1 MVNPVVSSP
10 VQAKSLSGDSGWF
23 NRSSI
28 VISLVGFLSLSD
40 SFSLPLSGSPL
51 SGVESLAG
59 GEVFSFPPVSLLQA
73 TQPNTIVSTRRV
85 IIIFFMFMSSFIF
98 NSHES
103 WKYCMYTSLSWF
115 LNRCHIRQSKA
126 GLSLGALLGAVLLA

>member
-40 SFSLPLSGSPL
+40 SLSLPLLGSSFP
-51 SGVESLAG
+51 GVELVTG
-59 GEVFSFPPVSLLQA
+59 GEVLSFPPVSLLQA
-73 TQPNTIVSTRRV
+73 TQPNTIVSTSK
-85 IIIFFMFMSSFIF
+85 IIKSFFMFVSSF
-98 NSHES
+98 SVS
-103 WKYCMYTSLSWF
+103 SLLHLSPILYF
-115 LNRCHIRQSKA
+115 HIAQFC
-126 GLSLGALLGAVLLA
+126 

>member
-40 SFSLPLSGSPL
+40 SFSLPLLGSSFP
-51 SGVESLAG
+51 GVELVTG
-59 GEVFSFPPVSLLQA
+59 GEVLSFPPVLLLQA
-73 TQPNTIVSTRRV
+73 TQPNTIVSTSR
-85 IIIFFMFMSSFIF
+85 ITKSLFMFMRSEE
-98 NSHES
+98 H
-103 WKYCMYTSLSWF
+103 TSEL
-115 LNRCHIRQSKA
+115 QSRPH
-126 GLSLGALLGAVLLA
+126 